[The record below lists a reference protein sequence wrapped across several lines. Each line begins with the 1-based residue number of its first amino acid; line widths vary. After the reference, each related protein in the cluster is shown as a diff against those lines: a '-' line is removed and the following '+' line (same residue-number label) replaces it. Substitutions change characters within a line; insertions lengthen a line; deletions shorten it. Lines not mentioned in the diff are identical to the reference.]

1 MDRFA
6 FIIHPLEREDIY
18 REVFLGREDAGNGS

>member
-6 FIIHPLEREDIY
+6 FIIHPLEKEDLY
-18 REVFLGREDAGNGS
+18 RKFSWAEKVPEQ